1 MYNIHSTYS
10 GVVTKCRITK
20 RRTHKMSNHI
30 MLNHKMSKNK
40 MSNSQNVELTKC
52 RIHIMSNAQ
61 NVEFTKCRIS
71 QEKSANFVFK
81 NFAKLEEKIRKISRF
96 KTLKNTCSC
105 CAMMF
110 SLFVSN
116 ISM

>member
-1 MYNIHSTYS
+1 MEWLQNVESHN
-10 GVVTKCRITK
+10 VE
-20 RRTHKMSNHI
+20 
-30 MLNHKMSKNK
+30 
-40 MSNSQNVELTKC
+40 SQNVEEQNVEFTKC

>member
-1 MYNIHSTYS
+1 
-10 GVVTKCRITK
+10 
-20 RRTHKMSNHI
+20 
-30 MLNHKMSKNK
+30 

-52 RIHIMSNAQ
+52 RIHIMSNAQNVECTKCRIFTECRKMSNAQ